1 MKTIKND
8 IKLTAE
14 ERETHLNFDY
24 INKMWYMDS
33 SITRHFNKAVRTGW
47 EPIAQ
52 YIDKD
57 GIVYRMQLRAPE
69 RGITIK
75 TPEKRKISAEHFAK
89 LTSGSKETDSD
100 CYDDDDE

>member
-75 TPEKRKISAEHFAK
+75 TPEKRNVSAAHLQK
-89 LTSGSKETDSD
+89 LIDSSPFT
-100 CYDDDDE
+100 E

>member
-24 INKMWYMDS
+24 INKIWYMDS
-33 SITRHFNKAVRTGW
+33 SITRHFNKAVRAGW

-75 TPEKRKISAEHFAK
+75 TPEKRNVSAEHLQK
-89 LTSGSKETDSD
+89 LIDSSPFT
-100 CYDDDDE
+100 E